1 MSGEKCGRRETI
13 VGPATDK
20 GVAHE
25 SVGEKPAT
33 LVPKE
38 IPVIK
43 KYLVL
48 TVFLS

>member
-1 MSGEKCGRRETI
+1 VSAHEHVRRETV
-13 VGPATDK
+13 VGPAIDE

-25 SVGEKPAT
+25 SVGVKPAT

-43 KYLVL
+43 KNLVL
-48 TVFLS
+48 KIFLS